1 MIERIIDNWLTKSS
15 ERSYQLPF
23 CYMLVQEGYTVI
35 HLTRHCGMEFGKD
48 VIANDPDKIPCTYQL
63 KDVKG
68 GKYKLR
74 DWQENIHQIY
84 QMVLTPLEH
93 PSVPPHQQHRSF
105 LVINGDIDEE
115 VSTAI
120 ILQNLKWERQGEK
133 YKIEVIVKGQLL
145 EMALKN
151 KDQFIPSE
159 LLDFKLLLE
168 FQLNDGVGFL
178 DKEKFARLI
187 GSIVEKEKVSTR
199 EEKRL
204 VSSAALLCS
213 LALSNYSKLNN
224 YVAVIEGWV
233 IYQAHVLGLAEK
245 KNRKIETFFEELDLA
260 DKIINFSLLDLVDEI
275 NDHTHLLVGDLNQDA
290 FVYKYRVTILMG
302 LVAYLGIKCWFNES
316 VDVDR
321 NYLLQILQRFEEH
334 MGVWGEAA
342 VPFFLNIYWFYLL
355 EGKKDDA
362 YRIIFLLLNFI
373 VIYGS
378 DPVIMLT
385 NFYYSA
391 ESTMLQLLEGKREAN
406 QAIVQH
412 RGSFVLETILH
423 LVTKEELKESVK
435 SFWNPISK
443 FYFEEFKMERAG
455 DFYMWR
461 IPKGKTITKHP
472 PATKK
477 WSELRN
483 EANKLVETSIANALK
498 DYPHYIPL
506 FLIVYPHRLNPNIVT
521 WIDQKLAHND

>member
-1 MIERIIDNWLTKSS
+1 MIEKIIDNWLTKSS

-48 VIANDPDKIPCTYQL
+48 IIAIDPNKIPCAYQL

-74 DWQENIHQIY
+74 DWKDNIDQIY

-93 PSVPPHQQHRSF
+93 PSVPSHKQHRSF
-105 LVINGDIDEE
+105 LVINGDIEEE
-115 VSTAI
+115 VSAAI
-120 ILQNLKWERQGEK
+120 SLQNLKWERQGEK

-145 EMALKN
+145 KMALKN

-159 LLDFKLLLE
+159 LFDFKSLLE

-178 DKEKFARLI
+178 DKEKFAGLI
-187 GSIVEKEKVSTR
+187 GSIIEKEKVTTP
-199 EEKRL
+199 EGKRL

-224 YVAVIEGWV
+224 HVAVIEGWV
-233 IYQAHVLGLAEK
+233 IYQAFVLGFAEK
-245 KNRKIETFFEELDLA
+245 KGKRIDTFLDELNLA
-260 DKIINFSLLDLVDEI
+260 DTLINFSLLDLADEI
-275 NDHTHLLVGDLNQDA
+275 NDHSYLLVGDLNQDA

-302 LVAYLGIKCWFNES
+302 LVAYLGIKSRFNES
-316 VDVDR
+316 VIVDR
-321 NYLLQILQRFEEH
+321 KSILQILQRFEVH
-334 MGVWGEAA
+334 MDVWGEAA
-342 VPFFLNIYWFYLL
+342 VPFFLNIYWFYIL
-355 EGKKDDA
+355 EGEKDQA
-362 YRIIFLLLNFI
+362 HRIIFLLLNLI
-373 VIYGS
+373 LNYGS

-385 NFYYSA
+385 NVYYSA

-406 QAIVQH
+406 LAIIQH

-435 SFWNPISK
+435 SFWSLISK
-443 FYFEEFKMERAG
+443 FYFEEFQMDNAE
-455 DFYMWR
+455 DFYLWR
-461 IPKGKTITKHP
+461 IAKGKTITKHLSEM
-472 PATKK
+472 KK
-477 WSELRN
+477 WSELFK
-483 EANKLVETSIANALK
+483 EANHVIESDIPTTLK
-498 DYPHYIPL
+498 NYRQYIPL
-506 FLIVYPHRLNPNIVT
+506 FLMVYPHRLNRNLVM
-521 WIDQKLAHND
+521 WIDQIYVSQ